1 MSDVRAAAGRP
12 GDGRGAE
19 PAIQAFLDDLLADNP
34 VLATGLGL
42 TAGADRLPSWS
53 AESLAHRVGMLRR
66 HERALLP
73 LLDGHDPATAVDAFA
88 GLQIARRQLRDLEL
102 CRVQHRRPAAYLDVL
117 FGLLPLLMRELG
129 SPAERVEALAGRLS
143 AAPGLLEEAR
153 DNLEPGLPAALVRA
167 GLDQVDGLLELAG
180 PTVRAF
186 AADAGLEG
194 ALDGASQAARTALAG
209 FRAHLHDGLLPGAA
223 AECGAGR
230 PVLEDILRWEHV
242 LDDTPEELARYGRE
256 VLAETKDAMEE
267 VAAELGYGDAAA
279 AVAALQ
285 SDHPAPDDLVAAY
298 RRAVE
303 AARAHVVACGIATMP
318 PGEELTVMA
327 TPTFLR
333 SMLPFAAYD
342 PPGPYDA
349 RQLGFYYVTPPR
361 HGLSGPELE
370 AAMHSHPLASLATT
384 GVHEAYPGHHLQ
396 LVSANRATTL
406 ARRVAHLPNG
416 GNILVEG
423 WAFYCEEL
431 MERQGLLGDP
441 AMRLMRLNDQVW
453 RACRVVIDVELH
465 LGIMDLPAAVDY
477 LCAEAHMNRYEA
489 ELECRRYAGEPGQAM
504 SYLLGKREV
513 QRLAAT
519 YGRQR
524 GGSLREFHDELL
536 SWGCLP
542 PAVIA
547 WGMGLAPPP
556 AAARLSS

>member
-1 MSDVRAAAGRP
+1 MTDVTAAAGRP
-12 GDGRGAE
+12 GGESAAE
-19 PAIQAFLDDLLADNP
+19 PAIRAFLDDLLADNP

-42 TAGADRLPSWS
+42 TGGADRLPSWS
-53 AESLAHRVGMLRR
+53 AQALARRVGMLHR

-73 LLDGHDPATAVDAFA
+73 LLADHEPATAVDAFA

-102 CRVQHRRPAAYLDVL
+102 CRVQHRRPGAYLDVL

-129 SPAERVEALAGRLS
+129 TPAARVEALAGRLR

-153 DNLEPGLPAALVRA
+153 DNLEPGLPAALVTA

-186 AADAGLEG
+186 AADAGYGG
-194 ALDGASQAARTALAG
+194 ALDGASRTACTALTA
-209 FRAHLHDGLLPGAA
+209 FREHLHDVLAPGAA
-223 AECGAGR
+223 AQCGAGR
-230 PVLEDILRWEHV
+230 AVLDDILRWEHV
-242 LDDTPEELARYGRE
+242 LDDAPEELARYGRE
-256 VLAETKDAMEE
+256 VLSATKAAMEK
-267 VAAELGYGDAAA
+267 VAADLGHGGAAA

-285 SDHPAPDDLVAAY
+285 ADHPAADDLVAAY

-303 AARAHVVACGIATMP
+303 AARAHVVARGVVTMP
-318 PGEELTVMA
+318 EGEELMVMA

-342 PPGPYDA
+342 QPGPFDA

-361 HGLSGPELE
+361 DGLEGPRLE
-370 AAMHSHPLASLATT
+370 AALRSHPRASLATT
-384 GVHEAYPGHHLQ
+384 GVHEAYPGHHVQ

-406 ARRVAHLPNG
+406 ARRIAHIPNG

-431 MERQGLLGDP
+431 MERQGLLADP
-441 AMRLMRLNDQVW
+441 ATRLMRLNDQVW

-465 LGIMDLPAAVDY
+465 LGIMDLPAAIDY

-513 QRLAAT
+513 QRLAAL
-519 YGRQR
+519 YGRRR
-524 GGSLREFHDELL
+524 GGSPRDFHDELL

-556 AAARLSS
+556 AAARVTS

>member
-1 MSDVRAAAGRP
+1 MMPRGPA
-12 GDGRGAE
+12 DGGSRTE
-19 PAIQAFLDDLLADNP
+19 PAIQGLLDDLLADNP

-53 AESLAHRVGMLRR
+53 APALRRRISMLRR
-66 HERALLP
+66 HERVLTP
-73 LLDGHDPATAVDAFA
+73 LLDDPEVANAVDAFA
-88 GLQIARRQLRDLEL
+88 GLQIVRRQLRDLEL
-102 CRVQHRRPAAYLDVL
+102 CRVQHRRPGAYLDAL

-129 SPAERVEALAGRLS
+129 SPEARVEALAGRLS

-153 DNLEPGLPAALVRA
+153 DNLEPGLPAALVGA
-167 GLDQVDGLLELAG
+167 GLDEVDGLLELAG

-186 AADAGLEG
+186 AAGAGQEG
-194 ALDGASQAARTALAG
+194 ALDSASRTACAALAA
-209 FRAHLHDGLLPGAA
+209 FRGHLHDGLLPSAT

-256 VLAETKDAMEE
+256 VLAATKDDMVE
-267 VAAELGYGDAAA
+267 VAAELGFSAVAA
-279 AVAALQ
+279 AVEALQ

-298 RRAVE
+298 RSAVE
-303 AARAHVVACGIATMP
+303 AARAHVAARGIVTMP

-342 PPGPYDA
+342 QPGPFDA

-361 HGLSGPELE
+361 DGLSGPALE
-370 AAMHSHPLASLATT
+370 AAMRSHPRASLATT

-406 ARRVAHLPNG
+406 ARRVAHIPNG

-431 MERQGLLGDP
+431 MEQQGLLADP
-441 AMRLMRLNDQVW
+441 AVRLMRLNDQVW

-489 ELECRRYAGEPGQAM
+489 ELECRRYTGEPGQAM

-513 QRLAAT
+513 LRLAAT
-519 YGRQR
+519 YERGR
-524 GGSLREFHDELL
+524 GGSLRDFHDELL

-547 WGMGLAPPP
+547 WGMGLAPAPRS
-556 AAARLSS
+556 ARVSF

>member
-1 MSDVRAAAGRP
+1 MRRDAGRVQ
-12 GDGRGAE
+12 GSATE
-19 PAIQAFLDDLLADNP
+19 PAIQAFLDDLQADNP

-42 TAGADRLPSWS
+42 TAGSDRLPSWS
-53 AESLAHRVGMLRR
+53 AEAVRRRIGMLRR
-66 HERALLP
+66 HEQALMP
-73 LLDGHDPATAVDAFA
+73 LLNDRDVATAVDAFA
-88 GLQIARRQLRDLEL
+88 GLQIAHRQLRDLEL
-102 CRVQHRRPAAYLDVL
+102 CRVQHRRPGAYLDVL

-129 SPAERVEALAGRLS
+129 TPAERVDALAGRLR

-153 DNLEPGLPAALVRA
+153 DSLEPGLPAALVRA
-167 GLDQVDGLLELAG
+167 GLDQVDGLLDLAG
-180 PTVRAF
+180 STVRAF
-186 AADAGLEG
+186 AAGVGREG
-194 ALDGASQAARTALAG
+194 ALDGASRVACTALAD
-209 FRAHLHDGLLPGAA
+209 FRRYLRDQLLPGAA
-223 AECGAGR
+223 PECGAGR
-230 PVLEDILRWEHV
+230 AVLEDILRWEHV

-256 VLAETKDAMEE
+256 VLSATKAGMEE

-279 AVAALQ
+279 AVAAMQ

-303 AARAHVVACGIATMP
+303 AARACVIDGGIVTMP
-318 PGEELTVMA
+318 AGEELTVMA

-333 SMLPFAAYD
+333 RMLPFAAYD

-349 RQLGFYYVTPPR
+349 RRLGFYYVTPPR
-361 HGLSGPELE
+361 DGLDGPALE
-370 AAMHSHPLASLATT
+370 AALRSHPRASLATT

-406 ARRVAHLPNG
+406 ARRVAHIPNG

-431 MERQGLLGDP
+431 MERQGLLADSTV
-441 AMRLMRLNDQVW
+441 RLMRLNDQVW

-504 SYLLGKREV
+504 SYLLGKRAV
-513 QRLAAT
+513 QRLASL
-519 YGRQR
+519 YGRRR
-524 GGSLREFHDELL
+524 GGSLRDFHDELL
-536 SWGCLP
+536 RWGCLP

-547 WGMGLAPPP
+547 WGMGLAPRPP
-556 AAARLSS
+556 AARLSS

>member
-1 MSDVRAAAGRP
+1 MSDVRAGAGRP
-12 GDGRGAE
+12 GDGSAAE
-19 PAIQAFLDDLLADNP
+19 PAVQAFLDDLLADNP
-34 VLATGLGL
+34 VLATGLGM
-42 TAGADRLPSWS
+42 TAGAGRLPSWS
-53 AESLAHRVGMLRR
+53 AEAVARRIGMLRR
-66 HERALLP
+66 HEQALLP
-73 LLDGHDPATAVDAFA
+73 LLADHEVATAVDAFA
-88 GLQIARRQLRDLEL
+88 GLQIAHRQLRDLEL
-102 CRVQHRRPAAYLDVL
+102 CCVQHRRPAAYLDVL

-129 SPAERVEALAGRLS
+129 TPAERVEALAGRLS

-153 DNLEPGLPAALVRA
+153 DNLEPGLPAASVRA

-186 AADAGLEG
+186 AAGAGHEG
-194 ALDGASQAARTALAG
+194 ALDRASQAACTALTA
-209 FRAHLHDGLLPGAA
+209 FREHLHDHLLPGAVP
-223 AECGAGR
+223 ECGAGR
-230 PVLEDILRWEHV
+230 AVLEDILRWEHV
-242 LDDTPEELARYGRE
+242 LDDTPEELAGYGRE

-267 VAAELGYGDAAA
+267 VAAELGYGDAAS

-285 SDHPAPDDLVAAY
+285 SDHPEPDDLVAAY

-303 AARAHVVACGIATMP
+303 AARAHVVACGIVTMP

-361 HGLSGPELE
+361 DGLDGPELE
-370 AAMHSHPLASLATT
+370 AALRSHPRASLATT

-396 LVSANRATTL
+396 LVSSNRATTL
-406 ARRVAHLPNG
+406 ARRVAHIPSG
-416 GNILVEG
+416 GNILAEG

-431 MERQGLLGDP
+431 MEQQGLLADP
-441 AMRLMRLNDQVW
+441 AVRLMRLNDQVW

-465 LGIMDLPAAVDY
+465 LGVMDLPAAVDC

-513 QRLAAT
+513 QRLAAVFE
-519 YGRQR
+519 RQG
-524 GGSLREFHDELL
+524 GGSLRDFHDELL
-536 SWGCLP
+536 RWGCLP

-556 AAARLSS
+556 AAARVSS

>member
-1 MSDVRAAAGRP
+1 VADVRPAAGRP

-19 PAIQAFLDDLLADNP
+19 PAIQALLDDLLADNP

-53 AESLAHRVGMLRR
+53 AEALARRLDMLRR
-66 HERALLP
+66 HEQTLLP
-73 LLDGHDPATAVDAFA
+73 LLAEPEVATAVDAFA

-102 CRVQHRRPAAYLDVL
+102 CRVQQRRPAAYLDIL
-117 FGLLPLLMRELG
+117 FAGLLPLLMRELG
-129 SPAERVEALAGRLS
+129 SPAERVEALAGRLG

-186 AADAGLEG
+186 AAGAGHEG
-194 ALDGASQAARTALAG
+194 ALERPSQTACTALTA
-209 FRAHLHDGLLPGAA
+209 FRGHLRDGLLPGAT

-230 PVLEDILRWEHV
+230 AVLEDILRWEHV

-256 VLAETKDAMEE
+256 VLAETKEVMEE
-267 VAAELGYGDAAA
+267 VAAELGYGDAAS
-279 AVAALQ
+279 AVASLQ
-285 SDHPAPDDLVAAY
+285 SDHPGPDDLVAAY

-303 AARAHVVACGIATMP
+303 AARAYVVARGIATMP

-333 SMLPFAAYD
+333 STLPFAAYD
-342 PPGPYDA
+342 QPGPYDA

-361 HGLSGPELE
+361 DGLSGPELE
-370 AAMHSHPLASLATT
+370 AALRSHPRASLATT

-406 ARRVAHLPNG
+406 ARRVAHVPNG

-431 MERQGLLGDP
+431 MERQGFLAAP
-441 AMRLMRLNDQVW
+441 AVRLMRLNDQVW

-477 LCAEAHMNRYEA
+477 LSAEAHMNRYEA
-489 ELECRRYAGEPGQAM
+489 ELECLRYAGEPGQAM

-513 QRLAAT
+513 LRLAAT
-519 YGRQR
+519 YGRRR
-524 GGSLREFHDELL
+524 GGSLRQFHDELL

-556 AAARLSS
+556 PARLSS

>member
-1 MSDVRAAAGRP
+1 VRPAAGRP

-53 AESLAHRVGMLRR
+53 AEALARRLDMLRR
-66 HERALLP
+66 HERTLLP
-73 LLDGHDPATAVDAFA
+73 LLDEHEVATAVDAFA
-88 GLQIARRQLRDLEL
+88 GLQIARRQLRDLVL
-102 CRVQHRRPAAYLDVL
+102 CRVQQRRPAAYLDVL
-117 FGLLPLLMRELG
+117 FAGLLPLLMRELG
-129 SPAERVEALAGRLS
+129 SLAERVEALAGRLR
-143 AAPGLLEEAR
+143 AAAGLLEEAR
-153 DNLEPGLPAALVRA
+153 DNLEPRLPAALVRA

-186 AADAGLEG
+186 AAGAGHEG
-194 ALDGASQAARTALAG
+194 ALDRASQSACTALAA

-230 PVLEDILRWEHV
+230 AVLEDILRWEHV

-256 VLAETKDAMEE
+256 VLAETKEGMEE
-267 VAAELGYGDAAA
+267 VAAELGCGDAAA

-285 SDHPAPDDLVAAY
+285 SDHPGPDDLVAAY

-303 AARAHVVACGIATMP
+303 AARAHVVARGIATMP

-342 PPGPYDA
+342 QPGPYDP

-361 HGLSGPELE
+361 DGLSGPELE
-370 AAMHSHPLASLATT
+370 EALRSHPRASLATT

-396 LVSANRATTL
+396 LVSANRAMTL
-406 ARRVAHLPNG
+406 ARRVAHIPNG

-431 MERQGLLGDP
+431 MERQGFLAAP
-441 AMRLMRLNDQVW
+441 AVRLMRLNDQVW

-477 LCAEAHMNRYEA
+477 LSAEAHMNRYEA
-489 ELECRRYAGEPGQAM
+489 ELECRLYAGEPGQAM

-513 QRLAAT
+513 LRLAAT
-519 YGRQR
+519 HGRR
-524 GGSLREFHDELL
+524 RSGSLRQFHDELL

-547 WGMGLAPPP
+547 WGMGLAAPPP
-556 AAARLSS
+556 AARVSS

>member
-1 MSDVRAAAGRP
+1 MTDVTAAAGRP
-12 GDGRGAE
+12 GAGSAAE

-53 AESLAHRVGMLRR
+53 AEALAGRVAMLRR
-66 HERALLP
+66 HERELLL
-73 LLDGHDPATAVDAFA
+73 LLDDQDVGTAVDAFV
-88 GLQIARRQLRDLEL
+88 GLQIAHRQLRDLEL
-102 CRVQHRRPAAYLDVL
+102 CRVQHRRPGAYLDVL

-129 SPAERVEALAGRLS
+129 TPAERVEALAGRLS
-143 AAPGLLEEAR
+143 AAPCLLEEAR
-153 DNLEPGLPAALVRA
+153 ANLEPGLPAALVKA

-180 PTVRAF
+180 HTVRAF
-186 AADAGLEG
+186 AADAGNEG
-194 ALDGASQAARTALAG
+194 ALDRASRAACAALHA
-209 FRAHLHDGLLPGAA
+209 FREHLHDCLLPGAA
-223 AECGAGR
+223 AACGAGR
-230 PVLEDILRWEHV
+230 AVLEDILRWEHV
-242 LDDTPEELARYGRE
+242 LDDAPEELARYGRE
-256 VLAETKDAMEE
+256 VLAATKAGMEE
-267 VAAELGYGDAAA
+267 VAAELGCGDAAA

-285 SDHPAPDDLVAAY
+285 ADHPASDDLVAAY

-303 AARAHVVACGIATMP
+303 AARAYVVARGVVTMP
-318 PGEELTVMA
+318 AGEELIVMA
-327 TPTFLR
+327 TPAFLR
-333 SMLPFAAYD
+333 TMLPFAAYD

-349 RQLGFYYVTPPR
+349 RRLGFYYVTPPR
-361 HGLSGPELE
+361 EGLDGPQLQ
-370 AAMHSHPLASLATT
+370 AALRSHPRASLATT

-406 ARRVAHLPNG
+406 ARRIAHIPNG
-416 GNILVEG
+416 GNILAEG

-431 MERQGLLGDP
+431 MEQQGLLADP
-441 AMRLMRLNDQVW
+441 AVRLMRLNDQVW

-465 LGIMDLPAAVDY
+465 LGIMDLPAAVEY

-513 QRLAAT
+513 QRLAAL
-519 YGRQR
+519 YGRWR
-524 GGSLREFHDELL
+524 GGSLRDFHDELL

-556 AAARLSS
+556 PAARLSF